1 MEPILNNLFYA
12 FLLLYA
18 FLRKLSHEHP
28 VSGIICC
35 YCFMII
41 RLINRKSRFTQGWA
55 FTNPGLRTG
64 KQTNKVYGCLRSLAT
79 RFSVNSSFTCS
90 FTAKCKVW
98 FIRSSF
104 TKHFNKSSFTKSL
117 FTLISFTSSFVYC
130 LFTNGL
136 FTMDIMRFVYH
147 YRLFT

>member
-1 MEPILNNLFYA
+1 MYMSLEYKSHIMYSCG
-12 FLLLYA
+12 FL
-18 FLRKLSHEHP
+18 KLKNS
-28 VSGIICC
+28 
-35 YCFMII
+35 
-41 RLINRKSRFTQGWA
+41 RLQLCLKKNQGWA

-79 RFSVNSSFTCS
+79 RISVNSSFTSS

-98 FIRSSF
+98 FTKSSF

-130 LFTNGL
+130 LFTNRF